1 MVVTTNEENENLNS
15 ILIETINQF
24 NYSSNLFD
32 SLESK
37 SNTIIV
43 SISIILAVVL
53 NSYFLGRLEG
63 VNIIA
68 NSFFYFGVA
77 IVISS
82 LALMLNLRRR
92 LFKIIKIKS
101 LRDEF
106 IRDSNQDFRKII
118 IGKYIPKIRENLKN
132 YHSKELELRIALN
145 VMKLGSFILLI
156 SMAYI
161 IIS

>member
-1 MVVTTNEENENLNS
+1 M
-15 ILIETINQF
+15 
-24 NYSSNLFD
+24 
-32 SLESK
+32 
-37 SNTIIV
+37 
-43 SISIILAVVL
+43 L